1 MSAVVRELYVYP
13 FKSARAVPKQQVRL
27 GATGI
32 EWDRHWM
39 AANRDGVFMS
49 QRTQPRLARIVPEI
63 GEDALTLH
71 VPDLEPLTLPLE
83 PAGDARSARVWNDTV
98 TALDQGDAASAWLSR
113 AVGEEARL
121 LRIAPVL
128 DRRASPEYAG
138 ANPPPVTFVD
148 GFPLLIVN
156 LASLDAL
163 NARMPDPVPLER
175 FRPNVVLE
183 GLEPFVE
190 DRIDTLHI
198 GPVTLRLV
206 KPCTR
211 CVITATDQRTG
222 EPSTNPLPVLR
233 QFRFD
238 RALKGVKFGENAI
251 ITAGVGETLARGAR
265 CTVVYEA

>member
-13 FKSARAVPKQQVRL
+13 FKSARAVPKQHVRL

-71 VPDLEPLTLPLE
+71 APDLEPLTLPLQ
-83 PAGDARSARVWNDTV
+83 PAGDARPARVWDDTV
-98 TALDQGDAASAWLSR
+98 TALDQGDTASAWLSR

-121 LRIAPVL
+121 LRISPVL
-128 DRRASPEYAG
+128 DRRASARYAG

-183 GLEPFVE
+183 GLEPFAE
-190 DRIDTLHI
+190 DRIDAIHI

-238 RALKGVKFGENAI
+238 RTLKGVKFGENAI
-251 ITAGVGETLARGAR
+251 ITAGVGQILERGAR
-265 CTVVYEA
+265 CTVVYDA